1 MPDPRRKLEW
11 SDRWMPLVHFPVG
24 AGGADGRH
32 GNVQPCDYMHLCPLS
47 MAVDSSNVGVLR
59 VTLAQLHCVSLNK
72 ATRKKNHNLT
82 TSCCIEDTNICGNSD
97 TDAATKKK
105 LQNNGVV
112 HYFFF

>member
-1 MPDPRRKLEW
+1 MRDPRRKLEW

-47 MAVDSSNVGVLR
+47 MAVNSSNVGVLR

-72 ATRKKNHNLT
+72 ATRKKII
-82 TSCCIEDTNICGNSD
+82 TSLLR
-97 TDAATKKK
+97 AASKTQISVVIQTQMQLQKKITK
-105 LQNNGVV
+105 
-112 HYFFF
+112 